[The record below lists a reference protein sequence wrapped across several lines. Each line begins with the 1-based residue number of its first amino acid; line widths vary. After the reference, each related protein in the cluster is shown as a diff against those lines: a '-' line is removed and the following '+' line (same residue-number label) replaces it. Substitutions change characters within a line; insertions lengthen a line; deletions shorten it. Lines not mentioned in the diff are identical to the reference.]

1 MRALGWSPVVALAL
15 LLALPGPTAADGRP
29 VADGRIVVGGQP
41 AKTSDVPWVV
51 ALASR
56 ERFGSTRSGQF
67 CGGVVVGLR
76 TVVTAAHC
84 LTREVLGGDP
94 RETKDLRVLVGR
106 DDLRGAEGAE
116 VPVQETWANPGFN
129 VMTNAGDIGVV
140 TLAQPL
146 PATHVIGMAQ
156 RGETVYGANTP
167 AVVYGWGDTVGNGAY
182 SETLHGSPVLVLAD
196 ELCEQAYPGGVEG
209 AFTRVSML
217 CAGWPEGGR
226 DACQGDSGG
235 PLVAGGRL
243 VGIVSWGSG
252 CAQPGRP
259 GVYTRISAVSEMVS
273 AHSADAR
280 PTGPQKPLQA
290 ARPAVPS

>member
-1 MRALGWSPVVALAL
+1 MRAVGRSLAVALAL
-15 LLALPGPTAADGRP
+15 LLVLPGATSADGR
-29 VADGRIVVGGQP
+29 VVVGGQP
-41 AKTSDVPWVV
+41 VRTSDVPWVV

-67 CGGVVVGLR
+67 CGGVVVGPR

-84 LTREVLGGDP
+84 LTREVLGTDP
-94 RETKDLRVLVGR
+94 REAKDLRVLVGR
-106 DDLRGAEGAE
+106 DDLRGAEGTE
-116 VPVQETWANPGFN
+116 VPVQEAWANPGFN

-209 AFTRVSML
+209 AFNRASML

-259 GVYTRISAVSEMVS
+259 GVYTRISAVSRMVT
-273 AHSADAR
+273 AHSADGR
-280 PTGPQKPLQA
+280 PTGGQGPPQTG
-290 ARPAVPS
+290 RPAVPS